1 MKLKKCK
8 CHRCILQRRIQKILK
23 KHKIFHELE
32 SFDFSFYPEFQSINI
47 RLAEIFGELDVIY
60 AHLRSKPLKSRI
72 SSFIHI
78 KARKSTLGSVRR
90 PNGERGS
97 R

>member
-32 SFDFSFYPEFQSINI
+32 SFDFSFYPEFQVLQI
-47 RLAEIFGELDVIY
+47 RLAEVFGELIAIY
-60 AHLRSKPLKSRI
+60 ESEKSRKKI
-72 SSFIHI
+72 AKKVLDFE
-78 KARKSTLGSVRR
+78 V
-90 PNGERGS
+90 
-97 R
+97 